1 MLTHGIKTMG
11 MESERRQHEG
21 LGSGSMGHVTGNNV
35 PWVNSFCPQ
44 VLLCHSS
51 LVIVFPLPRQLDFG
65 LTRE

>member
-1 MLTHGIKTMG
+1 MVLRPWVWSLKEDSTKAWD
-11 MESERRQHEG
+11 
-21 LGSGSMGHVTGNNV
+21 LDPWANV
-35 PWVNSFCPQ
+35 PWVNSFYPQ